1 MSEPSSK
8 VKFTAEEKC
17 CLKNSAT
24 AGFSFI
30 DLSSPYLRKTARDG
44 SKHMIGEVVS
54 SSRSTIL
61 SNPVEETRITP
72 DDSAYTGHRTHKG
85 TLNSSRFGDELMQQ
99 VIGFLRRERL

>member
-8 VKFTAEEKC
+8 AKVTAEEKC

-30 DLSSPYLRKTARDG
+30 DLSSPYFRKTARDG

-61 SNPVEETRITP
+61 SIQLKRRGSHPRPQRV
-72 DDSAYTGHRTHKG
+72 HRTPGSQRHP
-85 TLNSSRFGDELMQQ
+85 ELES
-99 VIGFLRRERL
+99 IR

>member
-1 MSEPSSK
+1 MPIRYGIESRIYLLSANSRSAMSEPSSK
-8 VKFTAEEKC
+8 AKVTAEEKC

-30 DLSSPYLRKTARDG
+30 DLSSAYLRKTARDG

-61 SNPVEETRITP
+61 SNPVEETRMTPQTTARTP
-72 DDSAYTGHRTHKG
+72 DTGLTKAP
-85 TLNSSRFGDELMQQ
+85 
-99 VIGFLRRERL
+99 